1 MKAVE
6 QLDRRVASAFYGA
19 FTTMREC
26 QEKAIEPLLQGR
38 NVVLAAG
45 TGSGKT
51 EAVTAPIVSRFWR
64 EAVQTELLTILYVAP
79 TKALINDLEKRLS
92 PILVR
97 LGLRVG
103 IRHGERDDLTSGR
116 KPHVLITT
124 PESLD
129 VLLFRKDAAL
139 ATIKAVV
146 IDEVH
151 LLYNTQRGLQLSIL
165 LRRLKQ
171 KSTSSLQWAA
181 VSATIGRLTDIRD
194 FLVEDTEDTE
204 FISCSMERH
213 LDAQVRHVASKVSFL
228 DLVRKLVTGS
238 PTKLLV
244 FTNSRRECERLAN
257 ILAEDAKLSRSV
269 FTHYSSLSTE
279 VRLEAERNF
288 AASASA
294 ICLATSTLELGID
307 IGDIDAVLL
316 WGVPPGI
323 ESFLQR
329 IGRGNR
335 RSSKTNVVCLIPD
348 DSSNI
353 VGDALRFMALV
364 NAAKAGELPVRA
376 PYELFGSVAQQCLGI
391 IASERGSFTRVAE
404 LCETVCNKRH
414 LNRQHLDSILAE
426 LAAKDYLKHHGF
438 KNQYGGS
445 ERLYQLVDYRMIY
458 GNFAAGSQT
467 VNVFHESTHLGTVPA
482 TNLLRIRFNV
492 VVRFAG
498 KCWRTKKASPDGIFL
513 KPVHTSSE
521 AIDFTYGTRVSHTD
535 SFVLDKVWHLLHSTD
550 FPSGMLAKSIRG
562 HIANV
567 RDNFRKNCSIGQ
579 IPYTRSSE
587 GIRYLTYGGYFVNK
601 AIALVTTQASFRADD
616 VSLQVATP
624 ISWTDVS
631 DDPKDYIAIMNYL
644 FEQTSEQS
652 IYQALLPLDLQLHEF
667 TQQWLKDETIRRVLE
682 RLSRG
687 NPILVSQT
695 IE

>member
-6 QLDRRVASAFYGA
+6 NLDRRVASAFYGA
-19 FTTMREC
+19 FPTLREC

-38 NVVLAAG
+38 NLVLAAG

-51 EAVTAPIVSRFWR
+51 EAVTAPIVSRFWL
-64 EAVQTELLTILYVAP
+64 AAIQTDSLMILYIAP

-92 PILVR
+92 PVLTK

-103 IRHGERDDLTSGR
+103 IRHGERDDLKSGP
-116 KPHVLITT
+116 KPHLLITT

-139 ATIKAVV
+139 STVKAVV

-165 LRRLKQ
+165 LRRLRR
-171 KSTSSLQWAA
+171 KSTSNLQWAA
-181 VSATIGRLTDIRD
+181 VSATIGRLTDIRT
-194 FLVEDTEDTE
+194 FLVEDAEATD
-204 FISCSMERH
+204 FVSCSIERH
-213 LDAQVRHVASKVSFL
+213 LDAQVRHVTSGASFL
-228 DLVRKLVTGS
+228 NLIGKLMAGR

-257 ILAEDAKLSRSV
+257 ILAEDANLSRGV

-316 WGVPPGI
+316 WGVPLGI

-348 DSSNI
+348 DSDNV
-353 VGDALRFMALV
+353 VGEALRFMALID
-364 NAAKAGELPVRA
+364 AAKAGELPVRA
-376 PYELFGSVAQQCLGI
+376 PYELFGSAAQQCLNI
-391 IASERGSFTRVAE
+391 IASEKGSFTRVAD
-404 LCETVCNKRH
+404 LCEAVCDKNY
-414 LNRQHLDSILAE
+414 LSRQHLDSILTE
-426 LAAKDYLKHHGF
+426 LADKDYLRHHGF

-445 ERLYQLVDYRMIY
+445 ENLYQLVDYRMIY

-467 VNVFHESTHLGTVPA
+467 VDVFHESTHLGTVPA
-482 TNLLRIRFNV
+482 TNLLRIRLNV

-498 KCWRTKKASPDGIFL
+498 KCWQTKKASPDGIFL
-513 KPVHTSSE
+513 KPVKTNQG
-521 AIDFTYGTRVSHTD
+521 AIDFTHGARVSHSD
-535 SFVLDKVWHLLHSTD
+535 SFVLDRVWHLLHATD
-550 FPSGMLAKSIRG
+550 FQGEILAKSIRC
-562 HIANV
+562 HVVHV
-567 RDNFRKNCSIGQ
+567 RDSFRKNCSIGQ
-579 IPYTRSSE
+579 IPYVRSPE

-601 AIALVTTQASFRADD
+601 AIALATSQDRFRADD

-624 ISWTDVS
+624 INWADVP
-631 DDPKDYIAIMNYL
+631 DDPKDYIAIMNHL
-644 FEQTSEQS
+644 FERTSEQS
-652 IYQALLPLDLQLHEF
+652 IYQTLLPLDLQLHEF
-667 TQQWLKDETIRRVLE
+667 AQQWLKDETIKKILE
-682 RLSRG
+682 RLSCG
-687 NPILVSQT
+687 SPVLVSET